1 MVMLQSIK
9 TKEESMSQTYL
20 VHYTNTDD
28 IEEYKLVEEE
38 AFNRETTPVLEID
51 GIPIVSILSVQPYL

>member
-1 MVMLQSIK
+1 
-9 TKEESMSQTYL
+9 MSQTYL
-20 VHYTNTDD
+20 VHYTNIDG

-38 AFNRETTPVLEID
+38 AFNRETTPVFEID